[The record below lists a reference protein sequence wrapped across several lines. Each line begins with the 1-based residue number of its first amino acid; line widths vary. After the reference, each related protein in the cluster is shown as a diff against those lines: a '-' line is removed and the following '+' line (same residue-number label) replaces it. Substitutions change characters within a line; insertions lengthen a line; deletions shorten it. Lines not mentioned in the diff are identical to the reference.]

1 MTVGVATRT
10 QQLERTQASRPRLSD
25 YFELTKPRICGLVLV
40 TTAIGFFLGAG
51 PIDPLRFAAT
61 LLGTALVGG
70 GASAL
75 NHLLERKVDALMRRT
90 ENRPLPTGRLH
101 PAEVAIFGVVL
112 SALGVIMLFVRV
124 NPLTG
129 VLGVI
134 ALVSYVLVYTP
145 LKRVTSL
152 NTHVGAIPGA
162 LPAVMGFTASQGHFG
177 LAAWVLFS
185 IMFLWQLPHF
195 LAIAWLYRD
204 DYRRAGFPMLTVVD
218 ADGSATGRQVVLYTL
233 SLIVVSLMPSLL
245 GMAGAL
251 YFFLALVLGLGFLA
265 CGVALARRKTAASAR
280 HLLLASVVYL
290 PLLLSA
296 LMLDR
301 V

>member
-1 MTVGVATRT
+1 MNIGVATRAP
-10 QQLERTQASRPRLSD
+10 LERTQTSRPRLGD
-25 YFELTKPRICGLVLV
+25 YLELTKPRICALVLV
-40 TTAIGFFLGAG
+40 TTAIGFLLGAG
-51 PIDPLRFAAT
+51 PIDSLRFAAT
-61 LLGTALVGG
+61 LLGTALIGG

-101 PAEVAIFGVVL
+101 PAEVLIFGVVL
-112 SALGVIMLFVRV
+112 SALGVTTLFVRV
-124 NPLTG
+124 NALTG

-162 LPAVMGFTASQGHFG
+162 LPAVMGYTASQGRFG
-177 LAAWVLFS
+177 LEAWVLFS

-218 ADGSATGRQVVLYTL
+218 VDGSATGRQVVLYTL
-233 SLIVVSLMPSLL
+233 SLIAVSLLPSLL
-245 GMAGAL
+245 GMAGIL

-265 CGVALARRKTAASAR
+265 FGVALARRKTALSAR
-280 HLLLASVVYL
+280 RLLLASVVYL

-296 LMLDR
+296 LMLDKA
-301 V
+301 